1 MKKSKKMM
9 TFTLILMSIFLSSLL
24 FTATSSI
31 QITQKNS
38 SEKSSYNDNSLSSI
52 GGISSYYGWKVY
64 VEHAYYYDLDEDGIA
79 DDVYSIITV
88 YSASGYSKS
97 INAEIYQYLTLPSG
111 KTYYV
116 CVIAQGYDDSF
127 QLATYWYNV
136 ATESGWYYFKATVE
150 NLNFFDYSY
159 DESSILF
166 DPPDEAPDGAMPR
179 ATVTL
184 L

>member
-1 MKKSKKMM
+1 MKTSKKLMI
-9 TFTLILMSIFLSSLL
+9 FTLLLMSIFLTSLL
-24 FTATSSI
+24 FTATSAI
-31 QITQKNS
+31 QITQDTS
-38 SEKSSYNDNSLSSI
+38 SEKSNYNDES
-52 GGISSYYGWKVY
+52 ISSLGGKSRYYGWEVY
-64 VEHAYYYDLDEDGIA
+64 VDHAYYYDLDEDGIA
-79 DDVYSIITV
+79 DDVLTIITV

-97 INAEIYQYLTLPSG
+97 IYAEIYQYLTLPSG

-116 CVIAQGYDDSF
+116 YLIAQGYDSSF
-127 QLATYWYNV
+127 QIATYWYDV

-159 DESSILF
+159 DESSVLF